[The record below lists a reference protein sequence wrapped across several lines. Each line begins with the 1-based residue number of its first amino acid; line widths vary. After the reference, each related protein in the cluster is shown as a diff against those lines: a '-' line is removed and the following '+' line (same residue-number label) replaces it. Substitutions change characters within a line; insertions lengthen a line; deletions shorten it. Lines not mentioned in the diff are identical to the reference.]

1 MIDEKYAWI
10 HQPAA
15 HIRIPKALF
24 YSPLYNWMHPE
35 SMIIYAAL
43 QDRLM
48 LSLTR
53 GGERYRDER
62 GDVYVIFPQ
71 TEVMDRLHCGH
82 DLAGMVMK
90 ELVQARLIRVE
101 RIGCGKPHRIY
112 VLPVRITMTGK
123 DHREASEQ
131 RAKAVPMQSY
141 CPDLEAMKDR
151 IGYSVLIRRY
161 PQDLVERFVEVLYLS
176 STRRDSDVYQTENRM
191 LYGYELRQMAKEL
204 READA
209 DQIMYR
215 LVSEGY
221 TSLYTDFAF
230 WDVIMEV
237 CNQEMLCMESCDRDH
252 TFA

>member
-1 MIDEKYAWI
+1 MFDEKYAWL
-10 HQPAA
+10 HQPVA

-24 YSPLYNWMHPE
+24 YDPLYNWMHPE

-43 QDRLM
+43 QDRMM

-53 GGERYRDER
+53 GGAHYRDES
-62 GDVYVIFPQ
+62 GEVYVIFPQ

-82 DLAGMVMK
+82 DLAGVVMK
-90 ELVQARLIRVE
+90 ELVQARLIRTE

-112 VLPVRITMTGK
+112 VLPVRITMAGK

-131 RAKAVPMQSY
+131 RTKAVPMQSY

-151 IGYSVLIRRY
+151 IGYPVLIHKY
-161 PQDLVERFVEVLYLS
+161 PQDLVERFVEVLHLS
-176 STRRDSDVYQTENRM
+176 SMQRDSEVYQTENRV
-191 LYGYELRQMAKEL
+191 LYGYELRRLAKEL

-209 DQIMYR
+209 DQIMYQ
-215 LVSEGY
+215 LVIEGY
-221 TSLYTDFAF
+221 TPLYTDLAF
-230 WDVIMEV
+230 MDVIMKV
-237 CNQEMLCMESCDRDH
+237 FNQRRLCMESCDRDH